1 MAIREILKEGEPT
14 LRVICRP
21 VTEVNE
27 RICTLLDDM
36 LETMHEAEGV
46 GLAAPQVGVR
56 RRVVVIDVGDGN
68 VYELI
73 NPQIITAEGA
83 DTKQEGCLSIPDFS
97 GYVTRP
103 MKLTVKALDR
113 TGTMRKYEVSGYAAR
128 AVCHET
134 DHLDGILFRD
144 KIVPPPPGAE
154 KAEKQEEENAK

>member
-1 MAIREILKEGEPT
+1 
-14 LRVICRP
+14 
-21 VTEVNE
+21 VTEVNA

-56 RRVVVIDVGDGN
+56 RRIVVVDVGDGN

-73 NPQIITAEGA
+73 NPQIITEEGA

-103 MKLTVKALDR
+103 TKLTVRALDR
-113 TGTMRKYEVSGYAAR
+113 TGKMREYEVSGYTAR

-134 DHLDGILFRD
+134 DHLDGILFKD
-144 KIVPPPPGAE
+144 KVVPPPPDAE
-154 KAEKQEEENAK
+154 KDERQEVDRAI